1 MTDHAHLR
9 LFQFCDSQFP
19 TGAFSHSFGLETYIQ
34 RDTVHDE
41 ASFQQWLALFLNEQL
56 TYADGLAMRLV
67 YDALNQNDSESI
79 LRLDKILF
87 VQNLPKETRQG
98 SKQMGKRMVKL
109 ASELY
114 DSDWIDWYN
123 AQLKEKKAKLHP
135 AICFTMLGH
144 HLGVDIETIIDYYLY
159 QNVSSLTQNAV
170 RAIPLGQ
177 TAGQRIVHHMIP
189 LMKETRDYIMTLDES
204 QLGITAPGLEINQ
217 MEHENVN
224 VRIFIS

>member
-1 MTDHAHLR
+1 MIDHQNLR

-34 RDTVHDE
+34 RESVNNDVTFV
-41 ASFQQWLALFLNEQL
+41 QWLKLFLNEQL
-56 TYADGLAMRLV
+56 TYSDGLAMRIV
-67 YDALNQNDSESI
+67 YEALEAND
-79 LRLDKILF
+79 LDKILRMDQLIF
-87 VQNLPKETRQG
+87 VQSIPKETRVG
-98 SKQMGKRMVKL
+98 AKQMGTRMVKL
-109 ASELY
+109 AMELY
-114 DSDWIDWYN
+114 DSEWINWYHE
-123 AQLKEKKAKLHP
+123 QMKSKKAKLHP
-135 AICFTMLGH
+135 AIFFTMLGY

-177 TAGQRIVHHMIP
+177 TAGQKVVTQMVSYIE
-189 LMKETRDYIMTLDES
+189 ETRNHILSLDES
-204 QLGITAPGLEINQ
+204 DFGMTAPGLELNQ

>member
-1 MTDHAHLR
+1 MIDHQNLR

-34 RDTVHDE
+34 HEAVHDDLT
-41 ASFQQWLALFLNEQL
+41 FVQWLKLFLNEQL
-56 TYADGLAMRLV
+56 TYSDGLAMKIV
-67 YDALNQNDSESI
+67 YEALDNNDV
-79 LRLDKILF
+79 DKILRMDRLIF
-87 VQNLPKETRQG
+87 VQSLPKETRVG
-98 SKQMGKRMVKL
+98 AKQMGTRMVKL
-109 ASELY
+109 AMELY
-114 DSDWIDWYN
+114 DSEWIQWYHE
-123 AQLKEKKAKLHP
+123 QMKKKKAKLHP

-144 HLGVDIETIIDYYLY
+144 YLGVDISTIIDYYLY

-177 TAGQRIVHHMIP
+177 TAGQKVVTQMIP
-189 LMKETRDYIMTLDES
+189 YIEETRNHVLSLDES
-204 QLGITAPGLEINQ
+204 DFGMTAPGLELNQ

>member
-56 TYADGLAMRLV
+56 TYADGLAMQLV

-98 SKQMGKRMVKL
+98 SKQMGNRMVKL

>member
-1 MTDHAHLR
+1 MINHAYLR

-34 RDTVHDE
+34 RDIVHDE
-41 ASFQQWLALFLNEQL
+41 ASFKQWLELFLTEQL
-56 TYADGLAMRLV
+56 SFADGLTMRLV
-67 YDALNQNDSESI
+67 YDALNENDTEKI
-79 LRLDKILF
+79 LYLDKILF

-98 SKQMGKRMVKL
+98 SKQMGNRMVKL
-109 ASELY
+109 AAELY
-114 DSDWIDWYN
+114 DSEWITWYQKQN
-123 AQLKEKKAKLHP
+123 KEKKAKLHP

-144 HLGVDIETIIDYYLY
+144 YLGVDIEMIIDYYLY

-177 TAGQRIVHHMIP
+177 TAGQRIVHDMIP
-189 LMKETRDYIMTLDES
+189 FMKETRDHIMTLEKS

>member
-1 MTDHAHLR
+1 MIDHAYLK

-34 RDTVHDE
+34 RQTVHDQT
-41 ASFQQWLALFLNEQL
+41 SFTDWLHLFLDEQL
-56 TYADGLAMRLV
+56 TYSDGLAMRLV
-67 YDALNQNDSESI
+67 YEALENDDQAQI
-79 LRLDKILF
+79 LKIDRLIY
-87 VQNLPKETRQG
+87 VQSLPRETRVG
-98 SKQMGKRMVKL
+98 AKQMGTRMVKL
-109 ASELY
+109 AMELY
-114 DSDWIDWYN
+114 DSEWIHWYHE
-123 AQLKEKKAKLHP
+123 QMQQKKAKLHP

-144 HLGVDIETIIDYYLY
+144 YLGIEMNSIIDYYLY

-177 TAGQRIVHHMIP
+177 TAGQKVVAQMIP
-189 LMKETRDYIMTLDES
+189 YIEQTRQHILSIPKEDF
-204 QLGITAPGLEINQ
+204 GITAPGLELNQ

>member
-1 MTDHAHLR
+1 MIDHAHLR

-41 ASFQQWLALFLNEQL
+41 ETFKQWLVLFLNEQL
-56 TYADGLAMRLV
+56 TYADGLTMRLV
-67 YDALNQNDSESI
+67 YEALNQNDTEKI
-79 LRLDKILF
+79 LYLDKVLF
-87 VQNLPKETRQG
+87 VQTLPKETRVG
-98 SKQMGKRMVKL
+98 SKQMGNRMVKL
-109 ASELY
+109 AAELY
-114 DSDWIDWYN
+114 DSEWIKWYQTQN
-123 AQLKEKKAKLHP
+123 KNKKAKLHP

-177 TAGQRIVHHMIP
+177 TAGQRIVHGMIP
-189 LMKETRDYIMTLDES
+189 FMKDTRNHIMTLDES

>member
-98 SKQMGKRMVKL
+98 SKQMGNRMVKL

-123 AQLKEKKAKLHP
+123 AQLKEKKPSCILP
-135 AICFTMLGH
+135 FVLRCS
-144 HLGVDIETIIDYYLY
+144 DII
-159 QNVSSLTQNAV
+159 
-170 RAIPLGQ
+170 
-177 TAGQRIVHHMIP
+177 
-189 LMKETRDYIMTLDES
+189 
-204 QLGITAPGLEINQ
+204 
-217 MEHENVN
+217 
-224 VRIFIS
+224 

>member
-98 SKQMGKRMVKL
+98 SKQMGNRMVKL

-114 DSDWIDWYN
+114 DSDWIDW
-123 AQLKEKKAKLHP
+123 
-135 AICFTMLGH
+135 
-144 HLGVDIETIIDYYLY
+144 
-159 QNVSSLTQNAV
+159 
-170 RAIPLGQ
+170 
-177 TAGQRIVHHMIP
+177 
-189 LMKETRDYIMTLDES
+189 
-204 QLGITAPGLEINQ
+204 
-217 MEHENVN
+217 
-224 VRIFIS
+224 

>member
-1 MTDHAHLR
+1 MNN
-9 LFQFCDSQFP
+9 
-19 TGAFSHSFGLETYIQ
+19 SFGLETYIQ

-98 SKQMGKRMVKL
+98 SKQMGNRMVKL

>member
-1 MTDHAHLR
+1 MIEHAQLR

-34 RDTVHDE
+34 RDAVHDA
-41 ASFQQWLALFLNEQL
+41 ASFKEWLQLFLNEQL
-56 TYADGLAMRLV
+56 TYSDGLAMRLV
-67 YDALNQNDSESI
+67 YQALDNDDTNEVLNI
-79 LRLDKILF
+79 DRLIF
-87 VQNLPKETRQG
+87 VQSLPRETRLG
-98 SKQMGKRMVKL
+98 TKQMGTRMAKL
-109 ASELY
+109 AMELY
-114 DSDWIDWYN
+114 DSEWITWYHT
-123 AQLKEKKAKLHP
+123 QMTEKRAKLHP

-177 TAGQRIVHHMIP
+177 TTGQQVVTEMIP
-189 LMKETRDYIMTLDES
+189 HIERTRQHIFTLSKEDF
-204 QLGITAPGLEINQ
+204 GITAPGLELNQ